1 LNMPAGIASTAYKRR
16 AQHLQAELGKLGLR
30 GALITDPANLFY
42 LSGHL
47 IAEGNG
53 PALLF
58 VPGGGAPVLIIHEDE
73 EPLLSVQSFSG
84 GRLTYTSHDAEDG
97 LHAASRCFRRE
108 FSGAIFP
115 LGIEPDSLPIQSAV
129 EIGLVSTEDWG
140 DVQGIIA
147 RFRQCK
153 DPVEIE
159 LLRVAATIADTGQK
173 TARELYRE
181 GLTEIELLSGC
192 RTAMEREAGR
202 PIGFLADV
210 LFGSATALIGS
221 PGGVAGEGRAA
232 RSDPAIVDLLPRV
245 SGYFADT
252 TRTLWAGEPSA
263 DRRDV
268 VDLLMEVKK
277 VLEGLLR
284 PGVQAVEVDG
294 AARER
299 LDREGSFPHHTGHGI
314 GISHYEPPFI
324 RQDSRDV
331 LETGNVITLEPG
343 LYYDDWGAR
352 IEDDYLITTDGFEK
366 LTGSE
371 DS

>member
-1 LNMPAGIASTAYKRR
+1 MSAGIASTAYRRR
-16 AQHLQAELGKLGLR
+16 AQRLQAELVKLGLR
-30 GALITDPANLFY
+30 GALITNPANLFY

-73 EPLLSVQSFSG
+73 EPLLSVQSFAGS
-84 GRLTYTSHDAEDG
+84 LITYTSRDVEDG
-97 LHAASRCFRRE
+97 LHAASRCFRGE
-108 FSGAIFP
+108 FSGTIFP
-115 LGIEPDSLPIQSAV
+115 LGIEPDSLSLQCAV
-129 EIGLVSTEDWG
+129 EIGLVSTKDWG
-140 DVQGIIA
+140 DAQGIIA

-153 DPVEIE
+153 DPEEIE

-181 GLTEIELLSGC
+181 GLTEIELLAGC
-192 RTAMEREAGR
+192 RSAMEREAGR

-210 LFGSATALIGS
+210 LFGSATALMGS
-221 PGGVAGEGRAA
+221 PGGVAGKGCAA
-232 RSDPAIVDLLPRV
+232 RSDPAIVDLLPQIG
-245 SGYFADT
+245 GYFADT
-252 TRTLWAGEPSA
+252 TRTLWAGEPPA
-263 DRRDV
+263 ARRNV
-268 VDLLMEVKK
+268 VDLLMEVKRD
-277 VLEGLLR
+277 LEKLLR

-299 LDREGSFPHHTGHGI
+299 LCREGSFPHHTGHGI

-324 RQDSRDV
+324 RQHSRDV
-331 LETGNVITLEPG
+331 LEAGMVITLEPG

-352 IEDDYLITTDGFEK
+352 IEDDYLITPDGFEK